1 LHLFPFWEYGFFLVC
16 RFLRDGDSH
25 FVPTPM
31 ASSITTGTTGSRSR
45 PHARKKI
52 NDDAPYTAPPSA
64 SAGTKRQ
71 AAEKADGE
79 PRIKRKR
86 VEPVTAMASSN
97 SKKDAEELQRS
108 SMVWSSVILM
118 LLSWHQSLQ
127 VEFFK
132 MPTSVL
138 YCYMAQYDIVPDVR
152 PSPLTAED
160 PPSPMSLASLHRP
173 SPRALTPPAQTTP
186 ANRPRREPKEQNR
199 RRSSRLLEEE
209 TRSRTPILA
218 DAHEVH
224 SVLAAIIESH
234 FRDMPP
240 ISGRDEVDT
249 LASFMC
255 AIEKSKIQRVK
266 S

>member
-1 LHLFPFWEYGFFLVC
+1 
-16 RFLRDGDSH
+16 
-25 FVPTPM
+25 M
-31 ASSITTGTTGSRSR
+31 
-45 PHARKKI
+45 
-52 NDDAPYTAPPSA
+52 PS
-64 SAGTKRQ
+64 
-71 AAEKADGE
+71 
-79 PRIKRKR
+79 
-86 VEPVTAMASSN
+86 
-97 SKKDAEELQRS
+97 
-108 SMVWSSVILM
+108 
-118 LLSWHQSLQ
+118 
-127 VEFFK
+127 
-132 MPTSVL
+132 SVL

-152 PSPLTAED
+152 PSPLTSED

-173 SPRALTPPAQTTP
+173 LSRALTPPAQTTP

-209 TRSRTPILA
+209 ARSRTPILA

-224 SVLAAIIESH
+224 SVLAGIIESH

-255 AIEKSKIQRVK
+255 AVEKSKIQRVK